1 MSADPIGAGLKAAEV
16 GGKLLDRLSGVA
28 VVQVEVRQLKEVQAE
43 LHARTLKTQE
53 QVNFALQKLVEL
65 NSRVDAFLKIE
76 GETRKL
82 LMEAA
87 FRNLVSE
94 KQLAAVEMA
103 SPNQVNPA
111 LGNDGKR
118 GVS

>member
-1 MSADPIGAGLKAAEV
+1 MSTDPIGAGLKVAEA

-28 VVQVEVRQLKEVQAE
+28 VVQVEVRQLREVQAE
-43 LHARTLKTQE
+43 LNARTLKMQE
-53 QVNFALQKLVEL
+53 QINATLQKLVEL

-87 FRNLVSE
+87 FRSVVAE

-103 SPNQVNPA
+103 SPSQAKPA
-111 LGNDGKR
+111 LGNER
-118 GVS
+118 GAS